1 MLPTASQCR
10 AAPSPSH
17 MMTTRP
23 GRTSPSPHTPS
34 SLPRPSKPST
44 GATRGASPW
53 LRRRHCTILAHL
65 WRATPGQYC
74 RIIGG
79 KKAYDLAFVS
89 HQRWRRDPL
98 LLLGSAG
105 LLPRYVNHSP
115 GRVAPGGTELGN
127 RRTSRCID
135 VTNEGL
141 AGQGRGGAQGGGGG
155 GGGGAAAG
163 KGGGDHGQE
172 EGGGAAW
179 RALLSQQLRAQ
190 GGRGLRRPVRDAQGR
205 RAGRE
210 RAAGGPLALAKQ
222 PSPRRWWRRR

>member
-89 HQRWRRDPL
+89 HQRWRCDPL

-115 GRVAPGGTELGN
+115 GRVATGAPADAS
-127 RRTSRCID
+127 TSPTKAKR
-135 VTNEGL
+135 VK
-141 AGQGRGGAQGGGGG
+141 GAAARKAAVAKAVEAL
-155 GGGGAAAG
+155 GAAAG

-172 EGGGAAW
+172 EGGGASW
-179 RALLSQQLRAQ
+179 RALLSQQLRGGRAR